1 MERITSAQLNSALT
15 AQGANLQRSLSKED
29 SSTLLILLNSLAKR
43 YPSQDQ
49 AESIEEYF
57 RDFEALALKFSLQKV
72 EKALAALRIKPGQA
86 FFPRPDEVA
95 EEIEAQRERG
105 VNDAIRRDGNKWL
118 EDWEKHRLKIR
129 AEREAENGE
138 A

>member
-15 AQGANLQRSLSKED
+15 AQGESSRKSLSSEG
-29 SSTLLILLNSLAKR
+29 SSLLLSLMNNLAKR

-49 AESIEEYF
+49 AESIEQYF
-57 RDFEALALKFSLQKV
+57 QDFEALALKYSLPKV

-95 EEIEAQRERG
+95 DEIENQRERG
-105 VNDAIRRDGNKWL
+105 INDAIRREGNRWL
-118 EDWEKHRLKIR
+118 EDWERWRLKIR
-129 AEREAENGE
+129 AEREAENGK

>member
-1 MERITSAQLNSALT
+1 
-15 AQGANLQRSLSKED
+15 
-29 SSTLLILLNSLAKR
+29 
-43 YPSQDQ
+43 
-49 AESIEEYF
+49 
-57 RDFEALALKFSLQKV
+57 V

-95 EEIEAQRERG
+95 EEMEAQRERG
-105 VNDAIRRDGNKWL
+105 INDAIRRDGNKWL
-118 EDWEKHRLKIR
+118 EDWERHRLKIR

>member
-1 MERITSAQLNSALT
+1 MERVTQAQLNSALT
-15 AQGANLQRSLSKED
+15 AQGANLQKSLSKED

-57 RDFEALALKFSLQKV
+57 RDFEALALKFSLLKV

-95 EEIEAQRERG
+95 EEMEAQRERG
-105 VNDAIRRDGNKWL
+105 INDAIRRDGNKWL
-118 EDWEKHRLKIR
+118 EDWERHRLKIR